1 MTLASKIAAA
11 SKTVGGRLSAD
22 KRNTDANYDY
32 VSSDA
37 ILAFGGQA
45 LAEHGVAIVPMLT
58 SLEVTPT
65 AYTNNRGEA
74 RTRYDALAS
83 FIMRISD
90 GETDQEAPWFGL
102 GSDYTVPDKAAYKAI
117 TSGHKYFLAKLL
129 NIGAGNEDGEHEPGE
144 EGKSAEKPI
153 AGRQQTP
160 TEIKQRK
167 NGNVPNCPK
176 CAGPMWDNREGKTN
190 PKQPDFKCKN
200 KECGGAIW
208 PPKDAQQQPSNQ
220 PEPQNDDAPKLAAIR
235 TPKFGPYATTLADKW
250 PKYRNAQGSFDA
262 NHIQASIAT
271 NLKVYDITDANI
283 DAIFAKLH
291 QRAIDAI
298 DAENAPA

>member
-45 LAEHGVAIVPMLT
+45 LAEHGIAIVPMLT
-58 SLEVTPT
+58 GLEVTPT

-90 GETDQEAPWFGL
+90 GETEQEAPWFGL

-144 EGKSAEKPI
+144 EGKYADKPI

-160 TEIKQRK
+160 TEIKQRQ
-167 NGNVPNCPK
+167 NGTAPNCPK
-176 CAGPMWDNREGKTN
+176 CKGPMWDNREGKTN
-190 PKQPDFKCKN
+190 PKQPDFKCKD
-200 KECGGAIW
+200 KACGGAIW
-208 PPKDAQQQPSNQ
+208 PQSDQPQAQ
-220 PEPQNDDAPKLAAIR
+220 PEQQAKGDTPKLAVIR
-235 TPKFGPYATTLADKW
+235 TPKFASYATTLADKW
-250 PKYRNAQGSFDA
+250 PKYRNQQGGFDAAHIQGS
-262 NHIQASIAT
+262 IAE
-271 NLKVYDITDANI
+271 NFKVYDITDANI
-283 DAIFAKLH
+283 DALFAKLH
-291 QRAIDAI
+291 QRAIDAA
-298 DAENAPA
+298 DVERAPA

>member
-1 MTLASKIAAA
+1 MYASESISELATAMAKAQADMKAAEMNSKNPFLKNSYADLGSIIEAIRPAIAKYGISFTQMPSFDGEKVTVDTLIMHASGQWLRSTLTLAIEGEK
-11 SKTVGGRLSAD
+11 GLS
-22 KRNTDANYDY
+22 
-32 VSSDA
+32 
-37 ILAFGGQA
+37 LAQVMG
-45 LAEHGVAIVPMLT
+45 
-58 SLEVTPT
+58 
-65 AYTNNRGEA
+65 
-74 RTRYDALAS
+74 
-83 FIMRISD
+83 
-90 GETDQEAPWFGL
+90 
-102 GSDYTVPDKAAYKAI
+102 KAI
-117 TSGHKYFLAKLL
+117 TYLRRYGLSAMFGVYADKDDDGNDTGADSTKATAKP
-129 NIGAGNEDGEHEPGE
+129 A
-144 EGKSAEKPI
+144 
-153 AGRQQTP
+153 T
-160 TEIKQRK
+160 

-283 DAIFAKLH
+283 DALFAKLH
-291 QRAIDAI
+291 QRAIDQTNV
-298 DAENAPA
+298 EEAPF